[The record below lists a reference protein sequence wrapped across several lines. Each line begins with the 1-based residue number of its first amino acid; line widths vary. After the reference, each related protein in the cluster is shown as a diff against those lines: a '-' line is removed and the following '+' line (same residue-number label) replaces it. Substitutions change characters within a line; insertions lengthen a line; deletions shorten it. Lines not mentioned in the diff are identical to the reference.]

1 MDDAGAVKVLDAPED
16 LIKEHLDVVGAEEL
30 RTDDDLV
37 KVALH
42 QLGYEVDFLK
52 KVDVGRLK

>member
-1 MDDAGAVKVLDAPED
+1 MHDFGRVEVLDPAKD
-16 LIKEHLDVVGAEEL
+16 LVEEHLDVVGAEEL